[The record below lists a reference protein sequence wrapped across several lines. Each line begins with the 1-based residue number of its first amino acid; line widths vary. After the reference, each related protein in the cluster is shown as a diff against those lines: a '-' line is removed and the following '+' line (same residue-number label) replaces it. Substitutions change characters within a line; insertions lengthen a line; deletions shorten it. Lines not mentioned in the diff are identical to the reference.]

1 MARVFK
7 KEKDKKGKPLVP
19 PEIVKKWGKNLSIDD
34 YDVLEDHYKL
44 LKGAN
49 PNLNDNQEIYIN
61 ELCYTKMFQMR
72 ALRNGDTDQFGKMS
86 DNYRKTFTQAGL
98 KAVREIESDS
108 NDCWGE
114 WVRRI
119 EEYTPAEY
127 YKNKSLFN
135 DFDNVGEYF
144 ERFVLRPLRNL
155 MHGTSDRDYEFSVE
169 DTEDGDEE

>member
-1 MARVFK
+1 
-7 KEKDKKGKPLVP
+7 
-19 PEIVKKWGKNLSIDD
+19 
-34 YDVLEDHYKL
+34 
-44 LKGAN
+44 
-49 PNLNDNQEIYIN
+49 
-61 ELCYTKMFQMR
+61 MR